1 MFDISTWELV
11 VVGLVAL
18 VVIGPERLPRVIR
31 TLGLWIGKLKT
42 ACVSL
47 HKEFEREALA
57 GDVQKMRQE
66 LEQVSHDAERSVLDV
81 VDIDRDYRRLDPV
94 GRTTPTTTHKPTPDA
109 PRPDGVDMSQAPLSH
124 ESTRRTP
131 ILTRVAPGKGAADNV
146 VYQSDGVVALFG
158 DRGPSLLALADTLP
172 QSTIIAIA
180 PGLDNAQPPVNCTAI
195 DATVT
200 GIEGWLGNFRIATT
214 GQAPHDHRSLTA
226 DIVIDLS
233 TTPTLGQPVSPPGY
247 LHGCG
252 SASPSTLA
260 AEAHAL
266 VGTFEKPRYF
276 RYTAEICAHEI
287 AGQTGCTRCLDVCAA
302 DAIRSEGALIR
313 VEPHL
318 CQGCSACTLACPTG
332 ALSVAQPRR
341 LDLLERMNTVLDDVE
356 PMASVLHVVAE
367 GAANADVSR
376 SFPSCPTLDVP
387 VIATF
392 GEELW
397 LAALARGVT
406 RVVLSPEVG
415 LPGDT
420 RRLLDARLAEVA
432 PITEAMG
439 LGRDAIGIA
448 NAPQEGV
455 SPCPAIP
462 ATSREPLGVSQESRK
477 RELLNAAL
485 RRWQETAMPEGSETI
500 DLPDGAPLGGI
511 DVNPDACV
519 MCSVCAR
526 SCPTASIRYAE
537 HVQSARLEIAEANC
551 IQCGLCARLC
561 PEDAITLKP
570 RLAPAGQRYH
580 WQSLNEVPLATCT
593 ACGAAHMPEPL
604 LASMVNKLAAT
615 PGAEDIERQL
625 RRCPA
630 CRHGER

>member
-1 MFDISTWELV
+1 MFDMSTWELV

-31 TLGLWIGKLKT
+31 TLGLWTGRLKA
-42 ACVSL
+42 ACISL
-47 HKEFEREALA
+47 RKEFEREALA
-57 GDVQKMRQE
+57 GDVQRMRQE

-81 VDIDRDYRRLDPV
+81 VDIDRDYRRLDPI
-94 GRTTPTTTHKPTPDA
+94 GRTTPTAHKPTPDA
-109 PRPDGVDMSQAPLSH
+109 PRQDGVDMRQVPLSH
-124 ESTRRTP
+124 GSTCRTP
-131 ILTRVAPGKGAADNV
+131 ILTRVAPEGGSVDNV
-146 VYQSDGVVALFG
+146 VYQSDGVVALIS
-158 DRGPSLLALADTLP
+158 DRSTSLLALADTFS
-172 QSTIIAIA
+172 QGTIIAIA
-180 PGLDNAQPPVNCTAI
+180 PGLDNEQTPIGWTAI

-200 GIEGWLGNFRIATT
+200 SIEGWLGNFQIAT
-214 GQAPHDHRSLTA
+214 AALALHDHRSLTA

-247 LHGCG
+247 LHGRG
-252 SASPSTLA
+252 SLSPSTLA
-260 AEAHAL
+260 AEALAL

-276 RYTAEICAHEI
+276 RYTPEICAHEI
-287 AGQTGCTRCLDVCAA
+287 AGQTGCMRCLDVCAA

-341 LDLLERMNTVLDDVE
+341 LDLLERMNSILDDAE
-356 PMASVLHVVAE
+356 STPSVLHVVAE
-367 GAANADVSR
+367 GAANADATG
-376 SFPSCPTLDVP
+376 SFPSCATLEVP
-387 VIATF
+387 VIANF
-392 GEELW
+392 GEEFW
-397 LAALARGVT
+397 LSALARGVT
-406 RVVLSPEVG
+406 RVVLWPEAG
-415 LPGDT
+415 LPNDT
-420 RRLLDARLAEVA
+420 RHLLDTRLAEVA
-432 PITEAMG
+432 HITEAMD

-462 ATSREPLGVSQESRK
+462 ITSREPLSVSQESRK

-485 RRWQETAMPEGSETI
+485 RRCQETAMPEGSETI

-519 MCSVCAR
+519 MCSVCAH
-526 SCPTASIRYAE
+526 SCPTASMRYAE
-537 HVQSARLEIAEANC
+537 HAESARLEIAEANC

-561 PEDAITLKP
+561 PEDAISLQP
-570 RLAPAGQRYH
+570 RLAPAKQRYH

-593 ACGAAHMPEPL
+593 NCGAAHMPEPL
-604 LASMVNKLAAT
+604 LGSMVDRLAVT
-615 PGAEDIERQL
+615 PGAADIERQL